1 MACSKL
7 CSYNGYSFAWAL
19 PCGLDHKDLPF
30 GIQLIAPAG
39 NDAKLSEI
47 ALAIEDA
54 LSNHEETKRAIP
66 DIF

>member
-1 MACSKL
+1 MCIRDREIDCNDADEIINSIK
-7 CSYNGYSFAWAL
+7 NPKWR
-19 PCGLDHKDLPF
+19 F

-66 DIF
+66 DIV

>member
-7 CSYNGYSFAWAL
+7 CSYNGYSL
-19 PCGLDHKDLPF
+19 CMGITCGLDHKNLPF

-47 ALAIEDA
+47 ALAIEDT

-66 DIF
+66 DIV